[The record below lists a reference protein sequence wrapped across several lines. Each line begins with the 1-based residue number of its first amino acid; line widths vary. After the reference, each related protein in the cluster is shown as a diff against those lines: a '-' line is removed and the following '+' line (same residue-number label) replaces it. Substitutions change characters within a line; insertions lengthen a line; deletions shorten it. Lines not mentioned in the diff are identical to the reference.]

1 MSEPRPEIDL
11 DLPAAIEAV
20 DDVHDALDRLWTQDV
35 TVGPRDRS
43 RIATAVA
50 EIVGN
55 IVEHAFRLDQETSR
69 PEDRR
74 LYVQL
79 RLGPGDIEV
88 VVADNGRPIA
98 IDLSDVAMPDDD
110 AESGRG
116 LALAVAALDEVRY
129 ERIGDRNR
137 WTLRCRR
144 TEP

>member
-1 MSEPRPEIDL
+1 MSEPEPEIDL
-11 DLPAAIEAV
+11 ELPAAIEAV
-20 DDVHDALDRLWTQDV
+20 DEVHDALDQLWTEDG
-35 TVGPRDRS
+35 TVGPRDRF

-55 IVEHAFRLDQETSR
+55 IVEHAFRLDQETDHA
-69 PEDRR
+69 EDRR

-79 RLGPGDIEV
+79 RLEPDDIEV
-88 VVADNGRPIA
+88 VLADNGKPIA
-98 IDLSDVAMPDDD
+98 IDLSDVTMPDDD

-129 ERIGDRNR
+129 ERIGDRNH

-144 TEP
+144 TGP